1 MNQAQTLIDLEK
13 FMSSVCRR
21 DYHWEDFA
29 SDYDQWLDDAR
40 AIYDEELEYSPL
52 IQAYFDLM
60 PERFD
65 WEDQDIF
72 EDDQAFRSFQRH
84 LKYQQQY
91 FIEDL
96 ANQSDDY
103 HNHLDDYFASL
114 VDRHRKLLLVRVDLS
129 YRFER
134 LATTSGSYLVV
145 SKTRIRYLKI
155 KLAMPIDWNRVA
167 RAKAIIVIY
176 W

>member
-1 MNQAQTLIDLEK
+1 
-13 FMSSVCRR
+13 
-21 DYHWEDFA
+21 
-29 SDYDQWLDDAR
+29 
-40 AIYDEELEYSPL
+40 
-52 IQAYFDLM
+52 
-60 PERFD
+60 
-65 WEDQDIF
+65 
-72 EDDQAFRSFQRH
+72 
-84 LKYQQQY
+84 
-91 FIEDL
+91 L

-103 HNHLDDYFASL
+103 HNRLDDYFASL

-134 LATTSGSYLVV
+134 SPCIQQFGNNIRKLLSRIQ
-145 SKTRIRYLKI
+145 TRIPSLKI